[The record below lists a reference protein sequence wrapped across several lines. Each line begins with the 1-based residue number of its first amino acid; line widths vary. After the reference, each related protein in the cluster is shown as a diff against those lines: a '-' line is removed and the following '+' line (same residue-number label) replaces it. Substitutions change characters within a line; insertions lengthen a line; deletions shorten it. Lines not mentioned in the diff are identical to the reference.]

1 VLRILRLFKYL
12 AKFIPDLSSRTT
24 NLRNLTRNDTS
35 FEWTVQHQNELND
48 LLRTITSDPIL
59 AVYDSAKPVV
69 IQTDASKNGLGCVIL
84 QNGHPISFASRTL
97 TKSEQKW
104 AQIEKELLAIVFA
117 CERFHYYVYG
127 REFLVESDHKPL
139 EVLLSRDIDS
149 VTMRLQ
155 RMLLYLLKYP
165 KMSVKYKPGRDMLVA
180 DCLSR
185 AQLPDE
191 SDIPELANVI
201 HIISQAACFSQE
213 NYECYLRVLENDE
226 NYWKIA
232 EFVKNGWPSFH
243 KLNQFGQNFYKFKS
257 ELHFENGLLF
267 RAGRLVIPS
276 KLQKSI
282 SNQVHE
288 SHLGV
293 EKTLARARKLYYW
306 PDMSV
311 QIKELVHSCEVCEQF
326 RRNNQKEPL
335 IDDETP
341 EYPFHMAGMDFFDYR
356 GNNFLSIF
364 DAYSNFLIVS
374 RLKGKSVANVIEE
387 LRKTF
392 DNYGYPSKLKCDNNP
407 FNSFSFR
414 NFANECNTL
423 LQFSSPRYPQS
434 NGLAEKGVAIAKNI
448 LKRCSKATDY
458 QLRILEYNATPV
470 ASLGLAPCELFFG
483 RMCKTKMPIKKSELL
498 RNHIEEEKI
507 IKRFGHKKA
516 KQKAYYNMPSKKLC
530 VH

>member
-1 VLRILRLFKYL
+1 MGHILSEGQIKPQRKHLEAIQNIKIPEDKAGVLRILGLFKYL

-201 HIISQAACFSQE
+201 HIISQAACFSQ
-213 NYECYLRVLENDE
+213 LR
-226 NYWKIA
+226 
-232 EFVKNGWPSFH
+232 
-243 KLNQFGQNFYKFKS
+243 
-257 ELHFENGLLF
+257 
-267 RAGRLVIPS
+267 
-276 KLQKSI
+276 
-282 SNQVHE
+282 
-288 SHLGV
+288 
-293 EKTLARARKLYYW
+293 
-306 PDMSV
+306 M
-311 QIKELVHSCEVCEQF
+311 
-326 RRNNQKEPL
+326 
-335 IDDETP
+335 
-341 EYPFHMAGMDFFDYR
+341 
-356 GNNFLSIF
+356 LS
-364 DAYSNFLIVS
+364 
-374 RLKGKSVANVIEE
+374 
-387 LRKTF
+387 
-392 DNYGYPSKLKCDNNP
+392 
-407 FNSFSFR
+407 
-414 NFANECNTL
+414 
-423 LQFSSPRYPQS
+423 
-434 NGLAEKGVAIAKNI
+434 
-448 LKRCSKATDY
+448 
-458 QLRILEYNATPV
+458 
-470 ASLGLAPCELFFG
+470 
-483 RMCKTKMPIKKSELL
+483 
-498 RNHIEEEKI
+498 
-507 IKRFGHKKA
+507 
-516 KQKAYYNMPSKKLC
+516 
-530 VH
+530 